1 MHLLHTS
8 NDAVSGIDKFRLEGF
23 GDYMYSCFV
32 GHEQVCRRVRVY
44 VVRKHATIQAYKV
57 TKKNPYI
64 QIYGEK
70 SEKKVKIVWKWWE
83 IRGAN
88 DKIEVNNAYGY
99 VKSTIIKN

>member
-1 MHLLHTS
+1 MQG
-8 NDAVSGIDKFRLEGF
+8 SGTICRVVLAGMAGHKF
-23 GDYMYSCFV
+23 SCMPI
-32 GHEQVCRRVRVY
+32 CVY
-44 VVRKHATIQAYKV
+44 AVRKHTMIRAYKV

-70 SEKKVKIVWKWWE
+70 SAKKVKIVWRWWG
-83 IRGAN
+83 IGGAN